1 MLLASEKGAGL
12 IVSVGAHFN
21 LVEFL
26 DKARGGMS
34 STFLTRLRV
43 GELLVDAKGVS
54 RLYNPGVS
62 GPQMA
67 LLLAALLILLAIVIA
82 KTPAL
87 SDLVDLI
94 WLKLKIIEAQAHPRH
109 QLADGVLG
117 ALSRR
122 LARRRLPG
130 AGDRHPDR
138 RRAGRQR
145 RLGHDEAARE
155 EPHQRPRRRPLQRR
169 GPPGRAEPGA

>member
-1 MLLASEKGAGL
+1 MERLGLEHNTIRAVGTSEDVAMLLASEKGAGL

-54 RLYNPGVS
+54 RLYNPGVT
-62 GPQMA
+62 GRQMA
-67 LLLAALLILLAIVIA
+67 FLLAALLILLAIVVA

-94 WLKLKIIEAQAHPRH
+94 WLKLKIIFGI
-109 QLADGVLG
+109 D
-117 ALSRR
+117 
-122 LARRRLPG
+122 
-130 AGDRHPDR
+130 
-138 RRAGRQR
+138 
-145 RLGHDEAARE
+145 
-155 EPHQRPRRRPLQRR
+155 
-169 GPPGRAEPGA
+169 